1 MSLISLVGAGKDYG
15 IRTLFSDLELHVGPR
30 ERLGLIG
37 PNGAGKSTLL
47 RVLAGREPL
56 DRGERRCSS
65 RLNVVLLDQEPDLDP
80 SRTVLEEVFAAG
92 GERLALL
99 REHEELSL
107 ALAADPSSDTLL
119 ARLSSCNARMDSC
132 NAWDL
137 ERDCREVLERLGI
150 GGASELLGRRVGEL
164 SGGNRRRVALAA
176 ALVAQPEVL
185 LLDEPT
191 NHLDAEGVEWL
202 QGWLDRFAGALVLVT
217 HDRYLLDRVTRRI
230 VAVERGEARPYEGNY
245 ATYLERRA
253 EEEASEQASAAKFRG
268 SLRRELAWLR
278 QGPKARSTKQ
288 KARLQRIEAMREAP
302 TRQAKGQVSLASTAR
317 RIGKQA
323 ITAEGLTVAVP
334 ISRPAAKGDAEPA
347 PSRGERATALTQPE
361 HPTTSGQGSDAEA
374 PAPRLLLR
382 DFSYDFSPEDR
393 VGIIGPNGVGK
404 SSLLEVIA
412 GRRAPSAGKLELGST
427 VKLAYFDQHS
437 EVLLADRAQRKVIE
451 VVQEAASRVEVDGVE
466 LSASQLLE
474 RFLFPPAQQHQ
485 PVAKLSGGERRRLHL
500 CRLLIEAPNVLLL
513 DEPTNDLDVQTLGV
527 LEDFLEDF
535 RGCVVVVSHDRW
547 FLDRT
552 VDRLFCFRDGQL
564 ERFEGNYSSYLERQ
578 QAAAG
583 RPAGGQR
590 AGSAPSGPEAGVV
603 ATEPVGPAPAGKGR
617 PSGQSAPPR
626 RRSFKENRELETIER
641 DLPLWEERR
650 RSLETSLASPG
661 GGDYSQLETLTHE
674 LAELVERIHGAE
686 ERWLELSERPT

>member
-1 MSLISLVGAGKDYG
+1 VSLISLVGAGKDYG

-65 RLNVVLLDQEPDLDP
+65 KLNVVLLDQEPDLDP
-80 SRTVLEEVFAAG
+80 TRTVLEEVFAAG

-107 ALAADPSSDTLL
+107 ALAAEPNSDTLL

-150 GGASELLGRRVGEL
+150 GGGSELLGRRVGEL

-202 QGWLDRFAGALVLVT
+202 QGWLDRFPGALVLVT
-217 HDRYLLDRVTRRI
+217 HDRYLLDRVARRI

-334 ISRPAAKGDAEPA
+334 ISTAAQSPAEGASSPG
-347 PSRGERATALTQPE
+347 
-361 HPTTSGQGSDAEA
+361 
-374 PAPRLLLR
+374 PRLLLR

-412 GRRAPSAGKLELGST
+412 GRREPSAGKLELGST

-527 LEDFLEDF
+527 LEEFLEDF

-590 AGSAPSGPEAGVV
+590 AGSAASGAAAGVV
-603 ATEPVGPAPAGKGR
+603 ATEPEGRALAGNGR
-617 PSGQSAPPR
+617 PSGQPAPPR

-650 RSLETSLASPG
+650 RSLETSLASPA
-661 GGDYSQLETLTHE
+661 GGDYSQLESLTHE